1 MKINE
6 LILRKPSKV
15 DWDRV
20 RNEAPGLFA
29 LAMDIKENGVK
40 QPIILDED
48 GKIKDG
54 IHRIFACW
62 LLSWKSDILTEV
74 KNEE

>member
-62 LLSWKSDILTEV
+62 LLSWKNDNPISE
-74 KNEE
+74 